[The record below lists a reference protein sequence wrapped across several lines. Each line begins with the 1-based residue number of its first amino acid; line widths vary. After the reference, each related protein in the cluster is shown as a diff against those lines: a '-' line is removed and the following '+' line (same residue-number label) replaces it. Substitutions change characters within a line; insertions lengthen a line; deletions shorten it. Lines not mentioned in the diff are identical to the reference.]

1 MEFILVIAISMALNS
16 GEPKTFEIKMP
27 QENEAKCK
35 ELEKSFELN
44 MPRLGAFIAIESK
57 CLSRF
62 NVDNPSIFT

>member
-44 MPRLGAFIAIESK
+44 T
-57 CLSRF
+57 SR
-62 NVDNPSIFT
+62 